1 MTAIT
6 QAAVLIET
14 GKPLRLL
21 EVEIFTNS
29 GSWGN
34 ISLIVRRQTGTRER
48 ENGQIVRCNAV
59 WGG

>member
-34 ISLIVRRQTGTRER
+34 ISLIVSRQTGTGER
-48 ENGQIVRCNAV
+48 ENSQIVQRPAAK
-59 WGG
+59 GG